1 MEILWI
7 SNGHGEDLNASLI
20 LQTLRQN
27 APEIQ
32 LSAMPLVGMGNA
44 YQKLQVKIICPTQNL
59 PSGGII
65 YTSPLNWLKD
75 IYRGLIGLVIQQI
88 QCLLSYREQVDF
100 VVAVGDIVP
109 IAFAYI
115 TGKPFVAFIVSTSAY
130 YEGRLKLPWLTEFFL
145 RSPRCRAIFTRDRYT
160 EQDLHQRG
168 IAKAIF
174 AGYPIMD
181 TLSPTGQ
188 TLAWEHHHPKI
199 ALLPGSRVPEA
210 LENLKLQ
217 LKLCD
222 VLSQSRPLIICVALV
237 PSITAGELQA
247 LAHQE
252 NWEFLPPIQ
261 LQKKNCQVYGYWNAF
276 ADILHQCDGAIGM
289 AGTAVEQAVGLGKP
303 VIQMP
308 GNGPQFTYAFAEAQ
322 MRLLGPSVITLGP
335 HLPET
340 ELLTQAAETL
350 WQVLA
355 DQAFLEKCQKN
366 GLERVGMAGGSWGI
380 AQKIQQFAQNESHNK
395 EPVL

>member
-1 MEILWI
+1 MEILWM

-20 LQTLRQN
+20 LQALRQN

-32 LSAMPLVGMGNA
+32 CSAMPLVGLGNA
-44 YQKLQVKIICPTQNL
+44 YQKLQVKIICPTQTL

-65 YTSPLNWLKD
+65 YTNPFNWLKD
-75 IYRGLIGLVIQQI
+75 IYRGLIGLIIQQI
-88 QCLLSYREQVDF
+88 KSLLAYRHQVNF
-100 VVAVGDIVP
+100 IVAVGDIVP

-115 TGKPFVAFIVSTSAY
+115 TGKPFAAFIVSTSAY

-181 TLSPTGQ
+181 TLNPTGQ
-188 TLAWEHHHPKI
+188 TLAWEQHSPKI

-217 LKLCD
+217 LKLCE
-222 VLSQSRPLIICVALV
+222 VLSQSQSFIFCVALV
-237 PSITAGELQA
+237 PSIQTEDLQQ

-252 NWEFLPPIQ
+252 NWRFLPPNQ
-261 LQKKNCQVYGYWNAF
+261 LHKNHCRVYGYWDAF
-276 ADILHQCDGAIGM
+276 ADILQQCDGAIGM

-303 VIQMP
+303 VLQIP

-322 MRLLGPSVITLGP
+322 MRLLGPSVITMSP
-335 HLPET
+335 QSKE
-340 ELLTQAAETL
+340 EQLLAQAATTL
-350 WQVLA
+350 KRVLQ
-355 DQAFLEKCQKN
+355 DQTFLENCQKN
-366 GLERVGMAGGSWGI
+366 GLERVGKAGGSWGI
-380 AQKIQQFAQNESHNK
+380 AQKIQQLAEQES
-395 EPVL
+395 PL